1 MSNPLNTLCA
11 GQIAQM
17 IRDGETTAAA
27 VMAACLE
34 HITQRE
40 SDVGA
45 FIHLDAERAMERAK
59 AADKSPSDGLLHG
72 VPFGIKDIIDTADY
86 PTGWGSQIYHEHR
99 PPRNASCV
107 EHFVRAGA
115 IPVGKT
121 VSTEFAYFQPGKT
134 ANPHNLGHTPGGSSS
149 GSAAA
154 VGDNMLP
161 LAFGSQTAGSVVRP
175 AAFCGVLGYKPT
187 IGDFD
192 LQGVMGLAP
201 NLDTLGVMAREVED
215 IALARS
221 VLCGTDPGLQGDFA
235 DRPPRIGF
243 FLGPHWADGSNDM
256 RANCLKALDL
266 LKSCGAESIE
276 LRSLQSFEDLSD
288 HQNTVMAYETSRAR
302 IFEYS
307 QHRTQ
312 ISDHFVELTERGL
325 ATPRQEYLS
334 ALGARDV
341 AAREFQACFDDV
353 DVVLTP
359 ASPGEAPE
367 GLHATGDPMFN
378 RAWTLLGVPCMAVPF
393 GKTSRGLPLSI
404 QLVGASGD
412 DDRLLAAAKWVHRC
426 LSKS

>member
-243 FLGPHWADGSNDM
+243 FL
-256 RANCLKALDL
+256 
-266 LKSCGAESIE
+266 
-276 LRSLQSFEDLSD
+276 
-288 HQNTVMAYETSRAR
+288 VR
-302 IFEYS
+302 IG
-307 QHRTQ
+307 Q
-312 ISDHFVELTERGL
+312 
-325 ATPRQEYLS
+325 
-334 ALGARDV
+334 
-341 AAREFQACFDDV
+341 
-353 DVVLTP
+353 
-359 ASPGEAPE
+359 
-367 GLHATGDPMFN
+367 M
-378 RAWTLLGVPCMAVPF
+378 VPTICVQTA
-393 GKTSRGLPLSI
+393 
-404 QLVGASGD
+404 
-412 DDRLLAAAKWVHRC
+412 
-426 LSKS
+426 